1 MNKLVT
7 KIMKK
12 KLLQGNNF
20 EWVEGIIDSDNGS
33 IYDYSYRGTLS
44 LCSLSNKIYLDT
56 YSGSSGGTNW
66 SEREVEIASLSDIE
80 KMAKDYISFAK
91 KEKFSIIELINNRKA
106 GKFSGRDFYTLWN
119 EIDCETNKSLSVKEL
134 AEKKKRERLS
144 KIRLSQEKR
153 GLSKLKKQLG
163 KIKAKKKS
171 AKKALRKKERF
182 SKELLSEYEK
192 KVSIKDILKLEEKE
206 KKLHNKLNYVVEK
219 IEKIKNK

>member
-1 MNKLVT
+1 MNKLKLVT
-7 KIMKK
+7 KIMEK

-20 EWVEGIIDSDNGS
+20 EWIEGVIDSDNGS
-33 IYDYSYRGTLS
+33 MYDYSYRGTLS

-56 YSGSSGGTNW
+56 CSGW
-66 SEREVEIASLSDIE
+66 SEREVEIASLSDIK